1 MITFHQNPESS
12 MDGPDACPQLQAQN
26 GEVLVSNAVNKQIIV
41 ETSNLPDDNQVCK
54 NTKKTCIVIFSVSCT
69 DKRSEPYCENV
80 NHIVLS

>member
-54 NTKKTCIVIFSVSCT
+54 NTDKTCN
-69 DKRSEPYCENV
+69 KLYCNFFCKL
-80 NHIVLS
+80 HRQKK